1 MANEEEEMVL
11 VPKSAIAAL
20 DGFIHGLY
28 SDRCFIR
35 NHCYDINEASGSIS
49 DLSAEDVILNDA
61 RFAKRVAK
69 AFGLYPYNQTEV
81 KYPLVF
87 DEKGYSAPQ

>member
-1 MANEEEEMVL
+1 MANEEEEMVM
-11 VPKSAIAAL
+11 VPKSAIEAL
-20 DGFIHGLY
+20 DGFIHGRY
-28 SDRCFIR
+28 SDRCFVR
-35 NHCYDINEASGSIS
+35 NNPNISES

-61 RFAKRVAK
+61 RFAKRLAK
-69 AFGLYPYNQTEV
+69 KFGLYPYNQTEV